1 MNMRLLQIVIAAET
15 DIVVARKRTRRL
27 AELMGFDTQDQTRIT
42 TAVSEI
48 VRNAFE
54 YAGGGKVEFRLAGTK
69 KPQRFEIVVRD
80 KGRGIPHLSAILEGS
95 HQSTTGMGVGLI
107 GAQRLMDGF

>member
-1 MNMRLLQIVIAAET
+1 MNTRLLQIVIATET

-27 AELMGFDTQDQTRIT
+27 AELIGYDRQDQTRVT

-54 YAGGGKVEFRLAGTK
+54 YAGGGQIEFRLA
-69 KPQRFEIVVRD
+69 D
-80 KGRGIPHLSAILEGS
+80 IPL
-95 HQSTTGMGVGLI
+95 
-107 GAQRLMDGF
+107 